1 MKKITPL
8 LVLPA
13 VALLTAPLLL
23 AQSTQPAPVRG
34 GNLVVAMNVE
44 PGFLDPT
51 SGAGAEITRMMH
63 QNVLEGL
70 MGFQENGRL
79 FNALAASS
87 PTISKDRLTY
97 TFKLRRG
104 VKFHN
109 GSDLTS
115 SDVKVK
121 FDWARDPKTTHA
133 SPTYYSDIES
143 VTAADAL
150 TVVFKLKAP
159 NNDFL
164 YNLARAE
171 SVIQPGE
178 LFSTAA
184 GREALK
190 TKPIGTGPFKL
201 EAWNRGSN
209 VRLSRNTDYY
219 VSSLPYVDNVTFRF
233 LGDDQNAKVAGLR
246 SGDIDVIAYNVP
258 AEQVATLKNDF
269 NVLVGNS
276 SGEIT
281 ISLNNKRKPFDDIRV
296 RRAFTAAMDK
306 ASIVKGGFFGYGT
319 VIGSFNSPG
328 QPYFVDLSKRAPF
341 NPTQAQALLKDAGYA
356 SGLKVKFTVTNEFPI
371 ERRTAEIY
379 AQQLAKVGVTAEIE
393 LVPFNTWIDKV
404 FTKKDYDLTIIGHA
418 ESYDLDRYA
427 RDGYYFNWDNAEYA
441 AMNKKA
447 LTTGDNVERNNLYI
461 KMQYM
466 LADRAPGIWAFT
478 APYIAAT
485 RKNVYGWWQNQ
496 AVLNSNVVRVFK
508 TK

>member
-1 MKKITPL
+1 MKRISPL
-8 LVLPA
+8 LALPA
-13 VALLTAPLLL
+13 IALISAPLLL
-23 AQSTQPAPVRG
+23 AQTSQPSPVRG
-34 GNLVVAMNVE
+34 GSVVVAMNVE
-44 PGFLDPT
+44 PGYLDPT

-79 FNALAASS
+79 FPALAAAS
-87 PTISKDRLTY
+87 PVISKDRLTY

-109 GSDLTS
+109 GSDFTS

-133 SPTYYSDIES
+133 SPTYYSDI
-143 VTAADAL
+143 TAVDTPDAL
-150 TVVFKLKAP
+150 TVVFKLKSP

-171 SVIQPGE
+171 STIEPGD
-178 LFSTAA
+178 LFKTPD
-184 GREALK
+184 GREGLK
-190 TKPIGTGPFKL
+190 VKPIGTGPFKL
-201 EAWNRGSN
+201 EAWNRGVS
-209 VRLSRNTDYY
+209 VKLARNTDYY
-219 VSSLPYVDNVTFRF
+219 ISSLPYLDGVTFRF

-258 AEQVATLKNDF
+258 PEQVDSLKKDF

-281 ISLNNKRKPFDDIRV
+281 VSMNNKRKPFDDIRV

-306 ASIVKGGFFGYGT
+306 QSIVKGGFFGYGT

-328 QPYFVDLSKRAPF
+328 QPYYVDLAKRYPYS
-341 NPTQAQALLKDAGYA
+341 PTQAQKLLTSAGYTNN
-356 SGLKVKFTVTNEFPI
+356 LKIKFTVANEFPI

-404 FTKKDYDLTIIGHA
+404 FVKKDYDMTIIGHA

-427 RDGYYFNWDNAEYA
+427 RDGYYFNWDDTDY
-441 AMNKKA
+441 KA
-447 LTTGDNVERNNLYI
+447 LNAKAQTTGDNVERNNLYI
-461 KMQYM
+461 KMQYL

-496 AVLNSNVVRVFK
+496 AVLNSNLTRVFK

>member
-1 MKKITPL
+1 
-8 LVLPA
+8 
-13 VALLTAPLLL
+13 
-23 AQSTQPAPVRG
+23 
-34 GNLVVAMNVE
+34 
-44 PGFLDPT
+44 
-51 SGAGAEITRMMH
+51 MMH

-79 FNALAASS
+79 FNALAAAS

-115 SDVKVK
+115 SDVKTK

-143 VTAADAL
+143 VTTTDAF

-171 SVIQPGE
+171 SIIQPGE
-178 LFSTAA
+178 LFATTA
-184 GREALK
+184 GRETLK

-328 QPYFVDLSKRAPF
+328 QPYFVDLSKTRAVQPH
-341 NPTQAQALLKDAGYA
+341 T
-356 SGLKVKFTVTNEFPI
+356 S
-371 ERRTAEIY
+371 
-379 AQQLAKVGVTAEIE
+379 
-393 LVPFNTWIDKV
+393 
-404 FTKKDYDLTIIGHA
+404 
-418 ESYDLDRYA
+418 
-427 RDGYYFNWDNAEYA
+427 
-441 AMNKKA
+441 
-447 LTTGDNVERNNLYI
+447 
-461 KMQYM
+461 
-466 LADRAPGIWAFT
+466 PGIAQRCGIRQRLESEVHRHERIPHRT
-478 APYIAAT
+478 SH
-485 RKNVYGWWQNQ
+485 R
-496 AVLNSNVVRVFK
+496 
-508 TK
+508 

>member
-1 MKKITPL
+1 MKRFAPL
-8 LVLPA
+8 VALPA
-13 VALLTAPLLL
+13 VLLLTAPLLT
-23 AQSTQPAPVRG
+23 AQNTQPTPVRG
-34 GNLVVAMNVE
+34 GSAVIAMNVE
-44 PGFLDPT
+44 PGYLDPT
-51 SGAGAEITRMMH
+51 AGAGAEITRMMH

-70 MGFQENGRL
+70 MGFNENGRV
-79 FNALAASS
+79 FPALAAIS

-109 GSDLTS
+109 GTELTS

-121 FDWARDPKTTHA
+121 FDWARDAKTTHA
-133 SPTYYSDIES
+133 SPTYYSGITS
-143 VTAADAL
+143 VDTPDAL
-150 TVVFKLKAP
+150 TVVFKLNAP

-171 SVIQPGE
+171 SIIEPGE
-178 LFSTAA
+178 QFRTPE
-184 GREALK
+184 GRESLK
-190 TKPIGTGPFKL
+190 VKPVGTGPFKL
-201 EAWNRGSN
+201 ETWNRGVS
-209 VRLSRNTDYY
+209 VKLARFEAYY
-219 VSSLPYVDNVTFRF
+219 ISGLPYLDSATFRF

-258 AEQVATLKNDF
+258 AEQVAALKSDF

-281 ISLNNKRKPFDDIRV
+281 VSLNNKRKPFDDIRV

-328 QPYFVDLSKRAPF
+328 QPYFVDLAKRAPF
-341 NPTQAQALLKDAGYA
+341 NQTQARTLLRQAGYVDN
-356 SGLKVKFTVTNEFPI
+356 LKVKFTVANEFPI

-393 LVPFNTWIDKV
+393 LVPFNVWLDKV
-404 FTKKDYDLTIIGHA
+404 FTKKDYDMTIIGHA

-427 RDGYYFNWDNAEYA
+427 RDGYYFNWDNSAF
-441 AMNKKA
+441 KA
-447 LTTGDNVERNNLYI
+447 LLAKAQVTGDDVERNNLYI
-461 KMQYM
+461 RMQY
-466 LADRAPGIWAFT
+466 LLTDQAPGVWALT

-485 RKNVYGWWQNQ
+485 RKNVYGWWGNQ
-496 AVLNSNVVRVFK
+496 AVLNSNLVRVFK